1 MMTIRHRTTIV
12 VNMALLVS
20 LPLLVYAGP
29 SKSTQRHSAILA
41 MYAQYRQNFP
51 EVSDMAA
58 AEAKRLYS
66 EGELQFIDV
75 REPEEIQT
83 ATLPGAIDKETF
95 LRDKTAFSTKTLV
108 AFCTIGYRSGVFAQ
122 EMAQAG
128 IPVTN
133 LAGGILAWV
142 SESGKVYDQHGETR
156 RLHVYGPKWDLAPAE
171 FITRQFDL
179 FKRLAP

>member
-1 MMTIRHRTTIV
+1 MLTIRHRTTIV
-12 VNMALLVS
+12 VGMALLIS
-20 LPLLVYAGP
+20 LPLLLYAGP
-29 SKSTQRHSAILA
+29 SKLSQRYSAILA

-51 EVSDMAA
+51 EVPDMAA
-58 AEAKRLYS
+58 AEAMRLYS

-75 REPEEIQT
+75 RETEEIQT

-95 LRDKTAFSTKTLV
+95 LRNKTAFSTKTLV

-128 IPVTN
+128 LTVTN

-142 SESGKVYDQHGETR
+142 SEGGKVYDQHGETR
-156 RLHVYGPKWDLAPAE
+156 RLHVYGPKWDLAPAD
-171 FITRQFDL
+171 FKTRQFDL